1 MSIKSKEDL
10 LNKQDEVNERLNLIP
25 AAFLSVQVPDVSHP
39 ERRRFMKRCQYSVRE
54 LME

>member
-1 MSIKSKEDL
+1 MS
-10 LNKQDEVNERLNLIP
+10 RLNLIP

-54 LME
+54 LMELQLKCRRMCLM

>member
-10 LNKQDEVNERLNLIP
+10 LNKQAEVNEQIKS

>member
-10 LNKQDEVNERLNLIP
+10 LNKQAEVNEQIIP
-25 AAFLSVQVPDVSHP
+25 PAFLSVQVPDVSHP